1 MDLLGFFI
9 VWMDSEIISWDSCW
23 YYFIARVAFS
33 FSFLFSSFLSLSLSL
48 SLSLFFLVVCWYSCL
63 LLLVSFVGRV
73 YSSARYGDCK
83 RREKIREKRPG
94 PVSPMYWPRTRIGP
108 GLTQRINQFP
118 LSFSL
123 FFLKSTENKTKF
135 DGQIEILIG
144 SNEPFHYVS
153 SSRRR
158 YVNSFL

>member
-33 FSFLFSSFLSLSLSL
+33 FSFLFSSFLSLSL